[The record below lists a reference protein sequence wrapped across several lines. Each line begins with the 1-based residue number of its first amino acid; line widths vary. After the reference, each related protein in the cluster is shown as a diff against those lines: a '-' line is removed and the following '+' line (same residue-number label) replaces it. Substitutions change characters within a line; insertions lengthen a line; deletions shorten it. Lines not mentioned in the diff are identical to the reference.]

1 MKRIIAGFLLAAI
14 AVIGI
19 VSFVE
24 AAPASISVADS
35 TYGATSIATVD
46 GVNRNDAYVYVQCW
60 APDFAGDYV
69 FAAFYAVTGS
79 EVTVGPFATGSTW
92 STSRPADC
100 RAEAGFFK
108 AQGFGDWK
116 RLTNSTTFHV
126 AG

>member
-1 MKRIIAGFLLAAI
+1 MKRIIVGFLLA
-14 AVIGI
+14 VIGVVGV
-19 VSFVE
+19 VSLAD
-24 AAPASISVADS
+24 AAPAGISVADT
-35 TYGATSIATVD
+35 TYAATSVATVD
-46 GVNRNDAYVYVQCW
+46 GVSRSDVYVYVQCW

-69 FAAFYAVTGS
+69 FAAYYAVTGS

-126 AG
+126 SG